1 MEAGRPAATTRQ
13 RQRDDRREVSRQGP
27 RARGVRMEG
36 GVPAAAAAWEWGR
49 CPGGGGGKDCGE
61 VPWRQ
66 RVEEWRD
73 LSVPPAVAWREME
86 SRLSRRRRRR
96 QRGMEY
102 GVVVAE

>member
-1 MEAGRPAATTRQ
+1 MPGGGGGRGTTGGRCPGKG
-13 RQRDDRREVSRQGP
+13 RG
-27 RARGVRMEG
+27 GVRMEG
-36 GVPAAAAAWEWGR
+36 GVPAAAAAREWGR
-49 CPGGGGGKDCGE
+49 CPGGDGSKDCGE
-61 VPWRQ
+61 EPWRR